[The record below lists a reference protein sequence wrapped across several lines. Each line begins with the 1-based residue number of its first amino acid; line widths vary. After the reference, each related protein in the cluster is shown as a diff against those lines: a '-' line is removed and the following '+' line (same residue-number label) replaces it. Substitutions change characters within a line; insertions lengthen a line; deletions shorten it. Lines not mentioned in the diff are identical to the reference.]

1 MSQSLLLP
9 AFYLPNISYF
19 HVIKKH
25 ESPLLIEQYEH
36 YPKQTFRTRT
46 QISTANSVLDLIVP
60 IIHGRRE
67 RQAIKDIRIN
77 YDHPWQ
83 RLHWLS
89 IQNAYRNSAY
99 FEFYEDDFSFFYEK
113 KFEFLF
119 DFNMEQLRLILKLLK
134 IDRSIEITQEYSKE
148 SLNEID
154 FRTEIHPKKTSLNK
168 NVIPYYQLFQE
179 NRGFIENLSIIDL
192 LFSQGPQSKNYF

>member
-19 HVIKKH
+19 HIIKQH
-25 ESPLLIEQYEH
+25 ECPLVIEQFEH

-46 QISTANSVLDLIVP
+46 QILTANSVLDLIIP

-67 RQAIKDIRIN
+67 RLAIKDIRIN

-99 FEFYEDDFSFFYEK
+99 FEFYEDDFNYFYEK
-113 KFEFLF
+113 KFEFLL

-134 IDRSIEITQEYSKE
+134 INRPIEFTHEYSGD
-148 SLNEID
+148 SLNEVD
-154 FRTEIHPKKTSLNK
+154 FRTQIHPKKPSLNK
-168 NVIPYYQLFQE
+168 EILPYYQLFQE
-179 NRGFIENLSIIDL
+179 NRGFVENLSIVDL
-192 LFSQGPQSKNYF
+192 LFSQGPQAKNYF